1 MKNLV
6 IVESN
11 AKATKIKGYLD
22 AKFQNDSW
30 VVNACL
36 GHICDL
42 PNEEK
47 AVNPDDWQDLKWS
60 ATTKGK
66 KVIKELT
73 KLCKENDSIYLAT
86 DPDREGEAIAWHLK
100 NEFEKKKLLKGK
112 EVFRISFTEI
122 TSSAIEE
129 AVKNPREIDQNLVD
143 AYLARRILDHLIG
156 FKVSPFLWRHIS
168 RAKSA
173 GRVQSPSLR
182 IVCEKEDEI
191 DAFVPEE
198 YWPFKGTF
206 NFNEFK
212 VEANLTSING
222 EKIDKKRIENEED
235 AKLVNDELH
244 SSSYFLKDIESK
256 PQSNSSKAPF
266 RTSTLQ
272 QAASSKLAFT
282 ADRTMR
288 VAQKLYEDGLI
299 TYLRTDGISISNDIL
314 SDLRNFIKTEYGDN
328 YLSEQTKIYK
338 SKAANSQEAHEPIR
352 PTDFS
357 LKPSK
362 SKLTGDEMKLYSLIW
377 NRTLASQM
385 SNSKYER
392 KTLVISSSDE
402 KFIFR
407 AASRKNLFLGF
418 ELLTKEDDEDGIS
431 DEFPENLEAGNEMK
445 LFQVDYEQKFTSP
458 PRRYSEASL
467 IKKMEEEGIGR
478 PSTYASILKNLRD
491 KKYTY
496 GTKSITPSDLGRVL
510 SSYLKFIFKDF
521 FIEDKFTADME
532 KDLDKISSG
541 EISWKEVL
549 DKFWELLQS
558 YLNKKIDNIEI
569 SNQEEFK
576 TRQVLDILNDE
587 LFNQVFPRKEDGSI
601 TRACPKC
608 GDEVSLKSGAW
619 GYFIGCSNCK
629 WTKKPFDKKTYDL
642 LAKAAGVVEDVVSSG
657 KQILLVGTKRQAQ
670 EPIRELANATNMPFC
685 VNRWMG
691 GCLTNHE
698 TVATSLSKYKKF
710 LKMED
715 DGSLD
720 KLPGKESAAI
730 KRQMSRMKRNFEG
743 MLNLKGIPGALFVID
758 SHNEACNFAKKTP
771 AIAVNKTRRTVLKAP
786 IF

>member
-1 MKNLV
+1 MK
-6 IVESN
+6 
-11 AKATKIKGYLD
+11 
-22 AKFQNDSW
+22 
-30 VVNACL
+30 
-36 GHICDL
+36 
-42 PNEEK
+42 
-47 AVNPDDWQDLKWS
+47 
-60 ATTKGK
+60 
-66 KVIKELT
+66 
-73 KLCKENDSIYLAT
+73 
-86 DPDREGEAIAWHLK
+86 R
-100 NEFEKKKLLKGK
+100 LLK
-112 EVFRISFTEI
+112 I
-122 TSSAIEE
+122 
-129 AVKNPREIDQNLVD
+129 PREIDQNLVD

-407 AASRKNLFLGF
+407 AASK
-418 ELLTKEDDEDGIS
+418 KE
-431 DEFPENLEAGNEMK
+431 F
-445 LFQVDYEQKFTSP
+445 
-458 PRRYSEASL
+458 
-467 IKKMEEEGIGR
+467 
-478 PSTYASILKNLRD
+478 
-491 KKYTY
+491 
-496 GTKSITPSDLGRVL
+496 
-510 SSYLKFIFKDF
+510 
-521 FIEDKFTADME
+521 
-532 KDLDKISSG
+532 
-541 EISWKEVL
+541 ISW
-549 DKFWELLQS
+549 F
-558 YLNKKIDNIEI
+558 
-569 SNQEEFK
+569 
-576 TRQVLDILNDE
+576 
-587 LFNQVFPRKEDGSI
+587 
-601 TRACPKC
+601 
-608 GDEVSLKSGAW
+608 
-619 GYFIGCSNCK
+619 
-629 WTKKPFDKKTYDL
+629 
-642 LAKAAGVVEDVVSSG
+642 
-657 KQILLVGTKRQAQ
+657 
-670 EPIRELANATNMPFC
+670 
-685 VNRWMG
+685 
-691 GCLTNHE
+691 
-698 TVATSLSKYKKF
+698 
-710 LKMED
+710 
-715 DGSLD
+715 
-720 KLPGKESAAI
+720 
-730 KRQMSRMKRNFEG
+730 
-743 MLNLKGIPGALFVID
+743 
-758 SHNEACNFAKKTP
+758 
-771 AIAVNKTRRTVLKAP
+771 
-786 IF
+786 